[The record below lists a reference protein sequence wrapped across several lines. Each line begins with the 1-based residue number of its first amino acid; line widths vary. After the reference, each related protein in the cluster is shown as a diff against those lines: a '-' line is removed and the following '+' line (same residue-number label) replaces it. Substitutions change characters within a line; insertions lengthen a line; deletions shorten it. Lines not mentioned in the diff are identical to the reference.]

1 MKNSNTPQTTSEI
14 HIQADLLYATNRD
27 EYQLYIESLSCDQ
40 MKYLDE
46 HQRNERFSDPN
57 FSYGAERVTCLL
69 AEKQH
74 HDLGD
79 KHGDDSSDNAEAKPE
94 KTKKE
99 KTPLSGIVS
108 FADMSL
114 EKIKQLTEAD
124 TEILSSG
131 FFEGTC
137 LYVVGIRMN
146 QPSITERLIE
156 QFDSKMKKN
165 QRRVL
170 TFSRTQYCDSESNKL
185 YYINPKIE
193 SFKNSINKKQY
204 EFLMNLQ
211 KLKK

>member
-1 MKNSNTPQTTSEI
+1 
-14 HIQADLLYATNRD
+14 
-27 EYQLYIESLSCDQ
+27 
-40 MKYLDE
+40 
-46 HQRNERFSDPN
+46 
-57 FSYGAERVTCLL
+57 
-69 AEKQH
+69 
-74 HDLGD
+74 
-79 KHGDDSSDNAEAKPE
+79 
-94 KTKKE
+94 
-99 KTPLSGIVS
+99 
-108 FADMSL
+108 
-114 EKIKQLTEAD
+114 
-124 TEILSSG
+124 
-131 FFEGTC
+131 
-137 LYVVGIRMN
+137 MN

>member
-1 MKNSNTPQTTSEI
+1 MKDMETNQSISQI
-14 HIQADLLYATNRD
+14 HIQADLFYATNRE
-27 EYQLYIESLSCDQ
+27 EYQNFIESLTCEQ
-40 MKYLDE
+40 MKSLDE
-46 HQRNERFSDPN
+46 YQRNERFADPN

-69 AEKQH
+69 GGKQH

-94 KTKKE
+94 KTRKNKK
-99 KTPLSGIVS
+99 PLSGDVS

-114 EKIKQLTEAD
+114 EKIEKLTQAN

-146 QPSITERLIE
+146 QPSITERLVE
-156 QFDSKMKKN
+156 QFHSKMKKN

-170 TFSRTQYCDSESNKL
+170 SFSRTQYCDSESNKL
-185 YYINPKIE
+185 YYINPNIE
-193 SFKNSINKKQY
+193 FFKNSINKKQY

-211 KLKK
+211 KSKK

>member
-1 MKNSNTPQTTSEI
+1 MEDMNTTPSISEI
-14 HIQADLLYATNRD
+14 HIQADLLYATNRG
-27 EYQLYIESLSCDQ
+27 EYQNFIESLSCDQ
-40 MKYLDE
+40 MKSLDE
-46 HQRNERFSDPN
+46 YQRNERFADPN

-69 AEKQH
+69 AGKQH
-74 HDLGD
+74 HDLGE

-94 KTKKE
+94 KTKKG
-99 KTPLSGIVS
+99 KKPLSGDVS

-114 EKIKQLTEAD
+114 EKIEKLTNSN

-137 LYVVGIRMN
+137 LYVVGIQMN
-146 QPSITERLIE
+146 QETITKRLTE
-156 QFDSKMKKN
+156 LFESKMKKN
-165 QRRVL
+165 KRRVL
-170 TFSRTQYCDSESNKL
+170 TFSRTQYSGSESNKL

-193 SFKNSINKKQY
+193 SFKESINKKQY